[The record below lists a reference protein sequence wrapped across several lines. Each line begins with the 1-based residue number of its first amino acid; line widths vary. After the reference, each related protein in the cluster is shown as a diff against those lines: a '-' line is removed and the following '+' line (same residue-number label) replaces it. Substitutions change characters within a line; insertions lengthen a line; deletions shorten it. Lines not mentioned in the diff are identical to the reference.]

1 MNNNYFR
8 FSFSPNEKNINIP
21 INITFDNEGR
31 EDGIREF
38 EADALKQILNSID
51 DFETTKFANAPYSN
65 QPNNT
70 DINYNFNFF
79 NTNNNILTA
88 NATAWSDTY
97 GNAGFFDNEVYYFAN
112 SFKNSFFKLDL
123 YDTKTN
129 ENQRAYITIILP
141 TQQGLKTTGS
151 IGPTSVQINKPTM
164 KLDYIGADKEGF
176 FIYWLKEREYVDI
189 TEFYMTAKFFN
200 GKTGQFI
207 RMMNEPQSIFSG
219 NDKFNFNKNEYF
231 YYKLV
236 LDYNNFEYSIF
247 KEQPQANLPPTL
259 IRVGSSTN
267 PIKWYEYVNP

>member
-79 NTNNNILTA
+79 NTNNNVLTA

-97 GNAGFFDNEVYYFAN
+97 SNVGFFDNEVYYFAN